1 MGRETMTDIK
11 PVAEIKRNISGQI
24 FIDWAIQDPTLPNI
38 GRKLFTADALRAAQ
52 VQVLR
57 QAIDEI
63 DPTWE
68 GLEVLRRIADELEA
82 GK

>member
-1 MGRETMTDIK
+1 MNDIK
-11 PVAEIKRNISGQI
+11 PVAWWSKGDSWEFISGAEKPPEDFGPCVALYTEAQ
-24 FIDWAIQDPTLPNI
+24 
-38 GRKLFTADALRAAQ
+38 LRAAK

-68 GLEVLRRIADELEA
+68 GLEVLRRIADELET